1 MCPDYAGQCLLGPGT
16 IILAYENDRPPTTR
30 TGQILLGATGFQ
42 LAQVQSASLVGSVLA
57 S

>member
-30 TGQILLGATGFQ
+30 GPAKYC
-42 LAQVQSASLVGSVLA
+42 
-57 S
+57 